1 MIKFIIIEDGANS
14 LEVMNRSITKVMM
27 NYNIDYKVEK
37 YKQYNDNLK
46 KTINEDNY
54 TKIYLIDIELP
65 EISGLEIASEIRE
78 IDDDSTIIFV
88 TAHPECKDDIFHS
101 RLKAIDFI
109 SKYVNYNIRLEET
122 LEYVLKKLYK
132 NKEIT
137 FNFGHN
143 YYTLLYKEI
152 NYIEKDQSLNKC
164 IIHLINDDVK
174 YVSKTI
180 TKLKEELGD
189 PFFRTHKSCLVNT
202 SNIKRIDEANC
213 IIYFKN
219 GDNTDLLAPTLRK
232 ELKEYVANH

>member
-1 MIKFIIIEDGANS
+1 MIKFVIVEDGANS
-14 LEVMNRSITKVMM
+14 LAVMNRSVTKVMM

-37 YKQYNDNLK
+37 HTRHNSELS
-46 KTINEDNY
+46 KTINDDKY
-54 TKIYLIDIELP
+54 TKIYLLDIELP

-78 IDDDSTIIFV
+78 VDDDSTIIFV
-88 TAHPECKDDIFHS
+88 TAHPECRDDIFYS

-109 SKYVNYNIRLEET
+109 SKYVNYNKRLEET
-122 LEYVLKKLYK
+122 IEYVIKKMYK

-137 FNFGHN
+137 LSFGHN
-143 YYTLLYKEI
+143 YFTLLYKEI
-152 NYIEKDQSLNKC
+152 NYIEKDPSLNKC

-189 PFFRTHKSCLVNT
+189 PFFKTHKACIVNT